1 MRPTVAEIN
10 LDNLRYNFSLAKR
23 IVGCGVDF
31 LAIVKADAY
40 GHGAVSIARVLVE
53 EGASMLGV
61 ATVEEALELRESGI
75 SAPIVILG
83 GVYPDEVKAVLTHDL
98 TPALF
103 SIESAASLNDCAKRE
118 GKAARYHLKVD
129 TGMNRL
135 GVIHDCLTGFLECLS
150 GFPYLVMEGVFSHFA
165 SADCGDVAYTNW
177 QLSVFKSAI
186 IQIIKDG
193 FRPRYFHIA
202 NSAGLL
208 AFPESHFNMVRP
220 GIMLYGASS
229 YNGSNLMPVMK
240 LKTRVIEVKKLP
252 VGSPVSYG
260 GTFVTK
266 RPSRIAILPI
276 GYADGYM
283 RALSNRAFVSIR
295 GKRAPVVGSVC
306 MDLTIIDITDIEDA
320 RVGDEVILFGD
331 EVVSVGD
338 VAQWGGTISYELLSI
353 TGKRVPRVY
362 V

>member
-10 LDNLRYNFSLAKR
+10 LDNLRHNFSLAKKTA
-23 IVGCGVDF
+23 GCGVNF
-31 LAIVKADAY
+31 LAIIKADAY
-40 GHGAVSIARVLVE
+40 GHGAVSVARVLLE

-61 ATVEEALELRESGI
+61 ATVDEALELRESGI
-75 SAPIVILG
+75 GSPIVILG
-83 GVYPDEVKAVLTHDL
+83 GVYPDEVKSVLTHDL
-98 TPALF
+98 TPAIF
-103 SIESAASLNDCAKRE
+103 SVESAASLNSCAKRE
-118 GKAARYHLKVD
+118 GKVARYHLKVD

-135 GVIHDCLTGFLECLS
+135 GVTYESLPGFLECLS
-150 GFPYLVMEGVFSHFA
+150 GFSCLAMEGVFSHFA
-165 SADCGDVAYTNW
+165 NADCGDVAYTNW

-186 IQIIKDG
+186 VQIINNG
-193 FRPRYFHIA
+193 FRPRYYHIA

-229 YNGSNLMPVMK
+229 YNSSSLMPVMK

-266 RPSRIAILPI
+266 RPTRVAILPV

-320 RVGDEVILFGD
+320 GIGDEVILFGD
-331 EVVSVGD
+331 EVVGVCD
-338 VAQWGGTISYELLSI
+338 VAQWGGTIPYELLSI